1 MEENSTEKLKPT
13 KRLVGLNILTFSC
26 IFLLQWTNVMVEIDL
41 STISMPKLNTYLIV
55 GTILFVIMMIY
66 SGLIHNKEYIYEGS
80 ILDAIPHKRIIFAT
94 ILGYCVI
101 VISILLNVIN
111 LILPR
116 KNLSPNSSFLNFAIF
131 STYIIAFT
139 FLTSLGIQIYFYSKT
154 KYVLLFPIL
163 IFAIEL
169 YLVFSANQLIKLF
182 GTPLIILMQLLTTT
196 IVMYKNV

>member
-26 IFLLQWTNVMVEIDL
+26 IFLLQWTNVMLEIDL

-94 ILGYCVI
+94 
-101 VISILLNVIN
+101 
-111 LILPR
+111 
-116 KNLSPNSSFLNFAIF
+116 
-131 STYIIAFT
+131 
-139 FLTSLGIQIYFYSKT
+139 
-154 KYVLLFPIL
+154 
-163 IFAIEL
+163 
-169 YLVFSANQLIKLF
+169 
-182 GTPLIILMQLLTTT
+182 
-196 IVMYKNV
+196 YKEKKI